1 MQRIQERVRENFE
14 LYIRCADGI
23 DLFSDKAGKM
33 KSHNGPG
40 VHTRIDRLEE
50 LAGSCAVKAK
60 KSFKPLLDNTNEVRK
75 VQSAL
80 AVLSRVGP
88 LLQVP
93 SLMRQHIENG
103 RFSAAVKAYRR
114 ALIIDDKNKIDLL
127 TNVKIRSAD
136 AARDARDDLE
146 CRLANPSL
154 PLQSILDSIRDLHEL
169 NELDIPDSTNG
180 ADGKEETLT
189 NAKRGSIPRVEV
201 LGAGNISVGDT
212 KINVREF
219 PPGLACLMLQA
230 AHFTQLVNEV
240 VIQTESSIQR
250 IYNGES
256 LAAVTEE
263 SSKPEDEE
271 TVDSIP
277 PADLQ
282 SNAGTDKRERN
293 RWKYDVLE
301 SRVISTIQTVDIA
314 RTWLPRLLSIADA
327 ARQAEKRRAARTKS
341 SEDLGENAG
350 IMKAF
355 EVFITNISPSINML
369 LEHGAFCALGC
380 FNGDEGQELNA
391 TYGKDS
397 VDRLQKI
404 IQSPLPALQTSK
416 CATELAELADIV
428 HSVSNSAIV
437 LQPTESDYYNGFARS
452 SQYKR
457 PDIESSLEKVALL
470 VEELVVTIER
480 RKCIYAF
487 DQCARNNAQRAS
499 GSGIFDGSEIISC
512 VQKLSEELTRPESC
526 AAEVE
531 KGCELAVHKSC
542 EGLSSYVRDR
552 GDSAR
557 LRAVSECASALSR
570 SIDDIV
576 REVAYLTNTQGSNL
590 EDCLVDDVL
599 ALEAMMFDEFLE
611 SIRRNMSLYCKLGP
625 MTKTDVEP
633 DEFALGKKKSEAQF
647 PPHLSA
653 SLLAIVRCRAQVEKA
668 LGENTIRKCQAPST
682 YLILAMST
690 AADSVVDGIC
700 YEINQRL
707 ARMIGSQADQY
718 LNELQF
724 LVSTLKKYL
733 SDQVLYAVDV
743 CKNKLLSKTGGGVR
757 GQGPDGLKAI
767 EHLERLGRVFVMC
780 LGE

>member
-404 IQSPLPALQTSK
+404 IQSPLPALQISK
-416 CATELAELADIV
+416 CATELADIV
-428 HSVSNSAIV
+428 QSVSNSAIV

-452 SQYKR
+452 SQY
-457 PDIESSLEKVALL
+457 
-470 VEELVVTIER
+470 
-480 RKCIYAF
+480 
-487 DQCARNNAQRAS
+487 
-499 GSGIFDGSEIISC
+499 
-512 VQKLSEELTRPESC
+512 
-526 AAEVE
+526 
-531 KGCELAVHKSC
+531 
-542 EGLSSYVRDR
+542 
-552 GDSAR
+552 
-557 LRAVSECASALSR
+557 
-570 SIDDIV
+570 
-576 REVAYLTNTQGSNL
+576 
-590 EDCLVDDVL
+590 
-599 ALEAMMFDEFLE
+599 
-611 SIRRNMSLYCKLGP
+611 
-625 MTKTDVEP
+625 
-633 DEFALGKKKSEAQF
+633 
-647 PPHLSA
+647 
-653 SLLAIVRCRAQVEKA
+653 
-668 LGENTIRKCQAPST
+668 
-682 YLILAMST
+682 
-690 AADSVVDGIC
+690 
-700 YEINQRL
+700 
-707 ARMIGSQADQY
+707 
-718 LNELQF
+718 
-724 LVSTLKKYL
+724 
-733 SDQVLYAVDV
+733 
-743 CKNKLLSKTGGGVR
+743 
-757 GQGPDGLKAI
+757 
-767 EHLERLGRVFVMC
+767 
-780 LGE
+780 